1 MMSAIYKP
9 YQAALVLGLLA
20 GEPARPLSAQP
31 PTEQACEAAKS
42 VLVAGER
49 SGRLTW
55 AATAI
60 PRCRTQGG
68 QALAA
73 ALRAH
78 ARSRNVP
85 VLDTLTRASAQ
96 LRDVALYQAA
106 YEVAGSSGATPEA
119 RVFAFRTLLYTL
131 NPLLRF
137 TYAELSGVGAERNC
151 GGHSAA
157 VHDLRYWTGSP
168 LPPGYDGRIRELGR
182 RLAQDAATPPAV
194 KGAAFC
200 ASLHRAIPWQ
210 ERQPAEGP
218 ELIVRPK
225 AKP

>member
-1 MMSAIYKP
+1 MMSGICKP
-9 YQAALVLGLLA
+9 YLAALVVGLLA

-42 VLVAGER
+42 VLAAGER

-73 ALRAH
+73 ALQAH

-85 VLDTLTRASAQ
+85 LLDTLTRAAAQ
-96 LRDVALYQAA
+96 LRDAGLYQAA
-106 YEVAGSSGATPEA
+106 YEVAGSSGATAEA
-119 RVFAFRTLLYTL
+119 RVFAIRTLLYTL
-131 NPLLRF
+131 NPFLRF
-137 TYAELSGVGAERNC
+137 THAELSGVGAERNC

-157 VHDLRYWTGSP
+157 VHDLRHWTGSP
-168 LPPGYDGRIRELGR
+168 LPRGYDDRIRELGR
-182 RLAQDAATPPAV
+182 RLAQDPATPPAV

-210 ERQPAEGP
+210 EREPVEGP
-218 ELIVRPK
+218 EFLVRPK
-225 AKP
+225 TKP